1 MVEVQPLDAV
11 VYNQEKVDINKVIAP
26 PYDVITNEE
35 QQKLYERSKYNI
47 VRLILSNAKD
57 RYEDAK
63 KSFENWQNEDVL
75 IKTQKP

>member
-35 QQKLYERSKYNI
+35 QQKLYERSPYNI
-47 VRLILSNAKD
+47 VD
-57 RYEDAK
+57 R
-63 KSFENWQNEDVL
+63 KSVV
-75 IKTQKP
+75 